1 VSTFGYV
8 TLNVCKFNSICV
20 VVRHA
25 TSFYCRVVCDRCVE
39 CLIEEQKKKWLNRLD
54 EIRAIDTATQATVYR
69 LSLIRANEQ
78 SPRVSTLL
86 LLYLMLLVT

>member
-1 VSTFGYV
+1 MCCCTTCNIV
-8 TLNVCKFNSICV
+8 
-20 VVRHA
+20 
-25 TSFYCRVVCDRCVE
+25 YCRVVCDRCVE

-78 SPRVSTLL
+78 SPRVGTLL
-86 LLYLMLLVT
+86 LLYLILLSYMIVGVR